1 MAGHVAG
8 EQHQNLTMYST
19 YISLGDSMSID
30 RYPALELNA
39 RHPGRFTAAAGK
51 ESPVGAASLFFQ
63 NEDELWPEFAG
74 RDLRS
79 QSPEIERL
87 DLTMDGAT
95 VGDVFGAQLPELSV
109 PRGPAVVTLT
119 VGGNDLLSAYAA
131 QHGKRVLEQAAR
143 DIAESYELVVRAVRE
158 AVPEGVLILATVY
171 DPSDRTGRIPGV
183 FVDEPDE
190 KLPLQHLDTLNA
202 RIRETASR
210 TAGARLADVYLH
222 FLGHGMTAP
231 PRERWYW
238 ASSPIEPG
246 AAGASEIRRLWL
258 DALGE

>member
-1 MAGHVAG
+1 M
-8 EQHQNLTMYST
+8 TYTT

-30 RYPALELNA
+30 RYPALELNV
-39 RHPGRFTAAAGK
+39 RQPGRYSAAAGQ
-51 ESPVGAASLFFQ
+51 ESPVGAASLFYR
-63 NEDELWPEFAG
+63 NDAALWPEFDG
-74 RDLRS
+74 RDLTTRH
-79 QSPEIERL
+79 PGIERL

-95 VGDVFGAQLPELSV
+95 VGDVFSAQLPELSV
-109 PRGPAVVTLT
+109 PAGPAVVTLT

-131 QHGKRVLEQAAR
+131 QHGKRVLERAAR

-171 DPSDRTGRIPGV
+171 DPSDRTGRIPGLLG
-183 FVDEPDE
+183 DETDD

-202 RIRETASR
+202 RIRETARR
-210 TAGARLADVYLH
+210 TPGARLADVYVH

-231 PRERWYW
+231 PMERWYW

-246 AAGASEIRRLWL
+246 AAGASEIRRVWWE
-258 DALGE
+258 ALGEG